1 MDFNFKIRLL
11 GFYNEENQRMDEEKF
26 KKEEAKLLA
35 ELLDKSFSEI
45 DSDVDTSF
53 VTALKGN
60 GVFIFRDAKYNL
72 YAYYPHKHLAKITE
86 VRYNK
91 KVIMKLI

>member
-45 DSDVDTSF
+45 DSDGDTSLDRKS
-53 VTALKGN
+53 V
-60 GVFIFRDAKYNL
+60 V
-72 YAYYPHKHLAKITE
+72 
-86 VRYNK
+86 
-91 KVIMKLI
+91 